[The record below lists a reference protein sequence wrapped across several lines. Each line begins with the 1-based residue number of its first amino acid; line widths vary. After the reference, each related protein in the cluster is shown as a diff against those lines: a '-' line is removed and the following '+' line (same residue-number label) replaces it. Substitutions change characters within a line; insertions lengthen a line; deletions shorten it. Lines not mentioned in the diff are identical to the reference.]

1 MTVSVA
7 ALAYRHLCPHFI
19 SLLIQYLDRDGPI
32 LAACASSLAIRTA

>member
-7 ALAYRHLCPHFI
+7 ALAYRHLCHFI

-32 LAACASSLAIRTA
+32 LTACASSLAIRTA